1 MVGITKSKL
10 YSTGHQVYLS
20 FIITQHIRDELLMKC
35 LVEYLGY
42 GRLSRKRDVY
52 EFQVSKFSDV
62 EKVIALFNKYP
73 ILGEKAKD
81 FNDFCVVADLMRNKV
96 HLSANPE
103 EGLAKIQKVK
113 EGMNRSR

>member
-1 MVGITKSKL
+1 MVGITKSKVR
-10 YSTGHQVYLS
+10 STGHQIYLI

-35 LVEYLGY
+35 LMDYLDC

-62 EKVIALFNKYP
+62 TNKVLAFFEKYP

-81 FNDFCVVADLMRNKV
+81 FNDFSIVADLMKNKA
-96 HLSANPE
+96 HLTE
-103 EGLAKIQKVK
+103 EGIAKIQRIK
-113 EGMNRSR
+113 EGMNRGR